1 MTLTSNYAAF
11 NGGAWLLRLSHLYEA
26 GEQDT
31 LAVPVEVDL
40 EKIFAEAGLTI
51 KSAVETSLTAN
62 GPLDLSKKLAWKS
75 EAKTEAQQVELDARA
90 AVSFT
95 ERVAFAYPKVT
106 IRPMEVRTFLAKFE

>member
-1 MTLTSNYAAF
+1 M
-11 NGGAWLLRLSHLYEA
+11 
-26 GEQDT
+26 
-31 LAVPVEVDL
+31 PVEVDL

-62 GPLDLSKKLAWKS
+62 GPLDLSKKLVWKS